1 PKLDLA
7 VEKTRQ
13 DQLLQ
18 AIREGAVQSAHD
30 IAEGGFAVALAEK
43 VMNGSGLGVDVTV
56 EGEATAELFS
66 ETQSRFIVT
75 VSPENKEKFEMLV
88 QDVTL
93 VGRVTEDATLTVKH
107 QENVLV
113 QLSVEE
119 LTTAWKGALPC
130 LLKSKA

>member
-1 PKLDLA
+1 
-7 VEKTRQ
+7 
-13 DQLLQ
+13 
-18 AIREGAVQSAHD
+18 
-30 IAEGGFAVALAEK
+30 
-43 VMNGSGLGVDVTV
+43 
-56 EGEATAELFS
+56 
-66 ETQSRFIVT
+66 
-75 VSPENKEKFEMLV
+75 MLV